1 MPHGYLQWNL
11 EELRAAMHL
20 DSEDVLAYFTDG
32 RRVSFMLERRI
43 MREVLGGRLAA
54 SEGDDHDLVDSQGR
68 KWEVRSV
75 SAGGIYFCPSYMVG
89 SGRRF
94 ECDGFL
100 RKLGQ
105 IHGYVISDI
114 TQFPRIPYWL
124 VEASVVRQWWDGGR
138 LLTATKIPRARA
150 LDLLRTVP

>member
-1 MPHGYLQWNL
+1 MPHGYLEWNV

-20 DSEDVLAYFTDG
+20 NAEDVLAYFTDG

-75 SAGGIYFCPSYMVG
+75 SAGG
-89 SGRRF
+89 
-94 ECDGFL
+94 
-100 RKLGQ
+100 
-105 IHGYVISDI
+105 YVISDI

-124 VEASVVRQWWDGGR
+124 VEAQLVRRWWDAGQ
-138 LLTATKIPRARA
+138 LATATRIPRWRA
-150 LDLLRTVP
+150 LDLLGTVR

>member
-1 MPHGYLQWNL
+1 MPHGYLEWNL

-20 DSEDVLAYFTDG
+20 NVEDVRAYVTDG

-43 MREVLGGRLAA
+43 TREVLGGRPAT
-54 SEGDDHDLVDSQGR
+54 SEGDDRDLVDARGR

-75 SAGGIYFCPSYMVG
+75 SAGGIYSCPSYMVG
-89 SGRRF
+89 SGRRS

-124 VEASVVRQWWDGGR
+124 VEAGLVRRWWDGGQ
-138 LLTATKIPRARA
+138 LSTTSKIPRARA
-150 LDLLRTVP
+150 LDLLHTVR

>member
-1 MPHGYLQWNL
+1 MPHGYLEWNL

-20 DSEDVLAYFTDG
+20 NAEDVLAYFTDG

-75 SAGGIYFCPSYMVG
+75 SARRNLLLPQLH
-89 SGRRF
+89 GRIWTP
-94 ECDGFL
+94 L
-100 RKLGQ
+100 
-105 IHGYVISDI
+105 
-114 TQFPRIPYWL
+114 
-124 VEASVVRQWWDGGR
+124 
-138 LLTATKIPRARA
+138 
-150 LDLLRTVP
+150 